1 MNKINLVTASQ
12 MRTDLPKFQS
22 GDTVNVHVKV
32 IEGDKERIQQYQGIV
47 MGIKGSG
54 IGRTFRVR
62 KISNG
67 VGVER
72 IFPIHSPIISKIE
85 KLKEGKVRRAKLFYL
100 RSLKGKSATKI
111 KERISPEIIVPPK
124 KEEPVTD
131 LAPVQQDTNKE

>member
-1 MNKINLVTASQ
+1 MNKINLVTTPQ
-12 MRTDLPKFQS
+12 MRNDFTKFQS
-22 GDTVNVHVKV
+22 GDTVNIHVKV

-72 IFPIHSPIISKIE
+72 IFPIHSPSIAKIE
-85 KLKEGKVRRAKLFYL
+85 KLKEGKVRRAKLYYL
-100 RSLKGKSATKI
+100 RALKGKSATKI
-111 KERISPEIIVPPK
+111 KERISPEIVAPVK
-124 KEEPVTD
+124 KEEPVIEP
-131 LAPVQQDTNKE
+131 APVQESAE